1 MPRSVAGGQ
10 RSESVNAAA
19 AREHF
24 ANVQVARLATVSP
37 AGHPHLVPITF
48 ALLGGDMLV
57 TAVDHKPK
65 RTTAL
70 QRLANLAARPD
81 VCVLADHYSENWVQL
96 WWARADGR
104 ARVLEPGEEETTRAA
119 ALRALIARY
128 DQYRERPPHG
138 AVIVIAV
145 ARWSGWSAAS
155 TDEDPR

>member
-1 MPRSVAGGQ
+1 M
-10 RSESVNAAA
+10 
-19 AREHF
+19 
-24 ANVQVARLATVSP
+24 
-37 AGHPHLVPITF
+37 
-48 ALLGGDMLV
+48 

-81 VCVLADHYSENWVQL
+81 VCVLADHYSENWDEL

-119 ALRALIARY
+119 ALGALTARY
-128 DQYRERPPHG
+128 EQYRERPLHG
-138 AVIVIAV
+138 AVIVVAV

-155 TDEDPR
+155 AGEDRR